1 MEVALLDSGIGGW
14 SFLTKIEREYPNHN
28 YHYFADQK
36 NCPYGNKSLSELAEI
51 TDNWIKLFKEKQI
64 DILILACNTMTAW
77 FKQRFE
83 SQLNIP
89 VFGTTDGLEKHS
101 FAEGKVV
108 LLATVKT
115 VQSQWYQRIFPE
127 LDLFQV
133 GNTWLAETIEEH
145 FLLSNNEL
153 DLLKQQVEE
162 RAGRYW
168 NTMILGCTHYPLI
181 QEQLKIIWP
190 NKLFINPADTI
201 SEELKPFLSDSIVA
215 NHKIIMYTSGD
226 LASLK
231 KQVLSFF
238 DQTIQKRMTTAHI

>member
-64 DILILACNTMTAW
+64 DILILACNTLTAW
-77 FKQRFE
+77 FKKKFE
-83 SQLNIP
+83 SKLNIP
-89 VFGTTDGLEKHS
+89 VFGTTDGLEKQS
-101 FAEGKVV
+101 ISEGKVV

-127 LDLFQV
+127 LDLVQV

-145 FLLSNNEL
+145 FFLLDKEL

-162 RAGRYW
+162 TAGQNW
-168 NTMILGCTHYPLI
+168 STMILGCTHYPLI
-181 QEQLKIIWP
+181 QEQLNLLWS
-190 NKLFINPADTI
+190 NKLFVNPADTI
-201 SEELKPFLSDSIVA
+201 MEELKPFLSGSIVA
-215 NHKIIMYTSGD
+215 NHKIIMYTSGE

-231 KQVLSFF
+231 KQVDSFF
-238 DQTIQKRMTTAHI
+238 DQTNQNRMTTVHI